1 LNIVWIPF
9 HYLGASP
16 LHGNEG
22 DAVTKLTQSIALA
35 AIACCSAA
43 HAHDSVRVVR
53 HSEAVNFRDLDVTTP
68 QGAQVLFQRMRDAAS
83 RVCSDPRL
91 DSWPDSGQHQQ
102 YIQCVNNA
110 LADAIATIDRPALTD
125 LAAQHGIHP
134 TKGTIS

>member
-1 LNIVWIPF
+1 M
-9 HYLGASP
+9 
-16 LHGNEG
+16 
-22 DAVTKLTQSIALA
+22 TKLNPLIALTA
-35 AIACCSAA
+35 FACCSAA
-43 HAHDSVRVVR
+43 SAHDAVSFVR
-53 HSEAVNFRDLDVTTP
+53 HEAVNFRDLDVTTP